1 MKCEERNTDGKND
14 FIDCEMGAEKGVAP
28 MRTNIHHLMIC
39 SHQGVERVG
48 KEVSIFEIEQNAQVH
63 NHTRGKPELTPTFMF
78 RYCNLLSNNE
88 VPQRSEKQ
96 KQKEEICSLVIE
108 EHARHKQEGMANGAL
123 LIDNGIYRKHYSE
136 ENPKYWGSKNERLF
150 WIEHEE
156 LFNPFGYQIKIHL
169 GKPIFS
175 LG

>member
-1 MKCEERNTDGKND
+1 
-14 FIDCEMGAEKGVAP
+14 
-28 MRTNIHHLMIC
+28 
-39 SHQGVERVG
+39 
-48 KEVSIFEIEQNAQVH
+48 
-63 NHTRGKPELTPTFMF
+63 MF

-88 VPQRSEKQ
+88 VPQRGEKQ
-96 KQKEEICSLVIE
+96 KQKEEICSLVIK
-108 EHARHKQEGMANGAL
+108 EHARHKQECMSNSAL

-156 LFNPFGYQIKIHL
+156 LFNPFGDQIKIHL